1 MISIFFDATL
11 QCFTMD
17 VIAVPDQHHVILQF
31 QAGIVIPGPPQAP
44 GEPPQQGLIPVGA
57 IKIPTGFGLAKE
69 FSDELVEALEKMG
82 PPPKQ
87 SGLIVAQGPGAQQ
100 AADQLGEQA
109 ASTERAL
116 REGAPKED

>member
-1 MISIFFDATL
+1 VFFDATL

-17 VIAVPDQHHVILQF
+17 VISVPDQHHVVLQF
-31 QAGIVIPGPPQAP
+31 QAGIVIPGPPSAP
-44 GEPPQQGLIPVGA
+44 GEPQQQGLIPVGA

-69 FSDELVEALEKMG
+69 FAEELTEALDKME

-100 AADQLGEQA
+100 AAQQLGEQA
-109 ASTERAL
+109 AATERAL
-116 REGAPKED
+116 RKGAPKDE